1 MANFSYTVKTQDG
14 TVQKGTIMAN
24 NQATALQALKERGL
38 QPLVVK
44 EAKKDWKNI
53 NIKLPGGNKVKNQD
67 LVMFT
72 RQFAT
77 MVNAGVPLVRTLA
90 TLRDQTESDGLKAIL
105 DEVSDEVEGGKQL
118 SEALGEYPKVFS
130 SVYVNMV
137 KAGEEGGILDQIL
150 DRLATQIEKDT
161 EIKGKVKG
169 AMIYPL
175 VILCITFLA
184 FGIIMIFIIPQLA
197 GIFEDLESDLPLIT
211 RMVIGLSDF
220 MVNNVLLLIG
230 GIIGVI
236 IGFIRV
242 LKTPKGKWIFDTAIL
257 KAPIVGPIIL
267 KVNVARFSRTFSS
280 LSNAGVSVLESLSVT
295 AGALSNTVI
304 QNSIYESITRIKG
317 GDSIANGI
325 AAGGVFPPIVTQM
338 AAIGE
343 ETGQVDTVLNKIA
356 EFYEKEVDRVISAL
370 TSIIEPILIL
380 FLGGIVGTIVASV
393 FGPIITMGENL

>member
-1 MANFSYTVKTQDG
+1 MANFSYTVKTEDG
-14 TVQKGTIMAN
+14 TVQKGAIMAN
-24 NQATALQALKERGL
+24 NQAAALQALKERGL

-90 TLRDQTESDGLKAIL
+90 TLRDQTESDGLKSIL
-105 DEVSDEVEGGKQL
+105 NEVADEVEGGKQL
-118 SEALGEYPKVFS
+118 SEALGEHPKVFS

-197 GIFEDLESDLPLIT
+197 GIFEDLDSDLPLMT
-211 RMVIGLSDF
+211 RIVVGLSDF
-220 MVNNVLLLIG
+220 MVNNILLLIA
-230 GIIGVI
+230 GIVGVI
-236 IGFIRV
+236 IGFTRI
-242 LKTPKGKWIFDTAIL
+242 LKTPKGKWIFDSLVL

-304 QNSIYESITRIKG
+304 QHSIHESITRIKSG
-317 GDSIANGI
+317 ESIANSI

-343 ETGQVDTVLNKIA
+343 ETGQIDTVLNKIA
-356 EFYEKEVDRVISAL
+356 EFYEQEVDRVISAL
-370 TSIIEPILIL
+370 TSIIEPVLIL
-380 FLGGIVGTIVASV
+380 FLGGIVGVIVASV